1 MIAMGLFY
9 IGMMVLSGLV
19 TLTCLILAII
29 KYSNSSKGAG
39 WWLTGFIVGLIALF
53 LSVAL
58 FTRSIINKTKEM
70 VDNISSISDSDLDS
84 LGAYLLGGDS
94 ALHSEQIKNLMAMEQ
109 EEYKSNLPQAFYTY
123 LGFKDYYRLP
133 LRYPF
138 SLHCMDSLGNAELF
152 NEEHVQEFDVNDNGE
167 ISCDVKGIT
176 EFQFNSDY
184 LIGRTCEWNGKKST
198 SKFFAFN
205 FVTKDK
211 KEFKSLRE
219 LNAFLENKS
228 IVMSKEFF
236 NCQSYYVLL

>member
-9 IGMMVLSGLV
+9 IGMMVLSGIL

-58 FTRSIINKTKEM
+58 FTRGIINKTKEM

-84 LGAYLLGGDS
+84 LGNYLLGNDS
-94 ALHSEQIKNLMAMEQ
+94 LVYSEQVKYLMTLEQ
-109 EEYKSNLPQAFYTY
+109 EEHKGNLPNTFYTY

-167 ISCDVKGIT
+167 IDCDVKGIT
-176 EFQFNSDY
+176 EFQFNADY
-184 LIGRTCEWNGKKST
+184 LIGRSNEWNGKKGT
-198 SKFFAFN
+198 SKFFLFN

-211 KEFKSLRE
+211 KEFKTLRE
-219 LNAFLENKS
+219 LNAFLESKG
-228 IVMSKEFF
+228 IVMSKDLYS
-236 NCQSYYVLL
+236 CQSYYSLL